1 MDYNKK
7 PNHSKT
13 PLYFLILLIFVLSL
27 FFIPNIPSKPF
38 SKALGTPIDS
48 LNGVKVFYNGSLKH
62 VEGRSLSPDQ
72 YNFGLKYQCVEF
84 VKRYYYEHLHHKMPD
99 TYGHAK
105 DFFIPNLADGALNS
119 QRALIQYRNPSQVQ
133 PQVNDLLVYGPT
145 LFNPYGHVAI
155 VAEVQTNAI
164 EIIQQNPGRWGHSR
178 QRYQLS
184 QENGQWLIHKKRIL
198 GWLRKKT

>member
-1 MDYNKK
+1 MRPVNK
-7 PNHSKT
+7 PNRTKT
-13 PLYFLILLIFVLSL
+13 ALYLLILLVFLLSL
-27 FFIPNIPSKPF
+27 FFIPNIPSPPF
-38 SKALGTPIDS
+38 SQALGTPIDS
-48 LNGVKVFYNGSLKH
+48 LNGVKVYYNGSIKN
-62 VEGRSLSPDQ
+62 VAGRSFGPGQ

-119 QRALIQYRNPSQVQ
+119 QRALTQYRNPSQIQ
-133 PQVNDLLVYGPT
+133 PQVNDLLVYSPT

-155 VAEVQTNAI
+155 VAEVQADTVK
-164 EIIQQNPGRWGHSR
+164 IIQQNPGRWGPSR

-184 QENGQWLIHKKRIL
+184 QENGRWLIHKKRIL
-198 GWLRKKT
+198 GWLRK